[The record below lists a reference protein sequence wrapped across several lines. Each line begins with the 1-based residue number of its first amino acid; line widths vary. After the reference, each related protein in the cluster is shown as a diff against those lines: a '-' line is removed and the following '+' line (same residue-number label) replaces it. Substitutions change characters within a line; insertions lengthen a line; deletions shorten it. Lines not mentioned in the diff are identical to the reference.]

1 VGVLREVRGVPRFAV
16 EVVPLMTP
24 DAAASRR
31 DKLATHDVWARRA
44 LATIEDWLVNEPDVF
59 LAMAKGR
66 HAEGSLR
73 FGDRLMY
80 EHDQD
85 TLLAE
90 AAQELADAINYIAL
104 WKQRA
109 DG

>member
-1 VGVLREVRGVPRFAV
+1 MSMMSA
-16 EVVPLMTP
+16 
-24 DAAASRR
+24 DARQARA
-31 DKLATHDVWARRA
+31 DKLAVHDVWARRA
-44 LATIEDWLVNEPDVF
+44 LATLEDWLVSEPDVF

-80 EHDQD
+80 EHSQD

-90 AAQELADAINYIAL
+90 AAQELADAVNYVAL
-104 WKQRA
+104 WLQREERL
-109 DG
+109 GT

>member
-1 VGVLREVRGVPRFAV
+1 MDVNLDIEGAN
-16 EVVPLMTP
+16 
-24 DAAASRR
+24 ARR
-31 DKLATHDVWARRA
+31 DKLAVHDVWAKRA
-44 LATIEDWLVNEPDVF
+44 AATIEDWLVNEPDVF

-90 AAQELADAINYIAL
+90 AAQEIADAINYVARWLQGQSIDA
-104 WKQRA
+104 R
-109 DG
+109 